1 MRISL
6 SRFSIPAQR
15 PINRDAAHGSLIS
28 RLGLAVIAAGLASAL
43 AAAPAAAAPYIHA
56 HRGGPVV
63 NGKPRFGENTMP
75 AFRDSAKRGFVL
87 ELDVKLTGDGVPVVF
102 HDATLERVTDC
113 AGRIDQ
119 LTYGELRGCRVD
131 VLGSEEDFKQLGPR
145 DERRVRVPTLAR
157 VLDLLRR
164 TGAHANI
171 EIKNQPTDPDFDPTD
186 RFARTVLE
194 AIAASAVPPSHLI
207 VQSFWPANLE
217 LAEQLLPG
225 AERST
230 LTLTSFNDVGP
241 GLAQQGGQ
249 RWVSPQWP
257 VDAAYIGDAHSRGL
271 EIVPFTLDDAAA
283 IDAATRAGVDA
294 LISNDPRLA
303 RRVVRTAVGPRP
315 RIPAPPTP
323 RECRSIRPA
332 THLAPQVSRDP
343 APRAPRVFAI
353 QYKQELANVASYGA
367 FRTKI
372 ECLVLEYVVPRLA
385 ARRPNVV
392 ALTEDVGLAT
402 IATGS
407 RGEAARDLFSAP
419 GGVPA
424 CEGQPPPCAAA
435 AGLLMINAAYGTQD
449 LAYESRFPQAGPL
462 EQAFIAPT
470 DTFGRGWMQVFSDMA
485 RRYGVYIVGSNNQA
499 PFRESRDPSEIA
511 TFADPDLPEP
521 PGSVFVATEDAVYN
535 EAFLWGPRDVH
546 EEGPWPLRNVVA
558 QNKKVPLTS
567 LEETMQ
573 ISNGPS
579 TGPDGVENLRPYRL
593 PRTKARLGIATSL
606 PAFRFGND
614 FGAPPP
620 AVDPCSDTRLYYMR
634 CLDKLGANVVIQDE
648 ANPGPW
654 AATQPGGWQPLEW
667 MGSSWRHVGDPSVD
681 FAYNVTPF
689 MVGNLADLVF
699 DGQSSIAQRGGARGR
714 GCNYLGTRRFHAG
727 PPENDPAPF
736 RPYAGRKREFLAV
749 APWVSSGGGRDAL
762 RAVAERLAAGS
773 GDPIENDYVETALIA
788 DLPFPVDRRRR
799 ACAG

>member
-6 SRFSIPAQR
+6 SRFAIAAQR
-15 PINRDAAHGSLIS
+15 TVSRDAAAAPRIGRVCVAAAVAALASV
-28 RLGLAVIAAGLASAL
+28 LAV
-43 AAAPAAAAPYIHA
+43 APAAAAPYVHA
-56 HRGGPVV
+56 HRGGPIV

-75 AFRDSAKRGFVL
+75 AFRYSAERGFVL
-87 ELDVKLTGDGVPVVF
+87 ELDAKLTADGVPVVF
-102 HDATLERVTDC
+102 HDATLERTTDC
-113 AGRIDQ
+113 DGRIDQ
-119 LTYGELRGCRVD
+119 LTYGELRECRVD
-131 VLGSEEDFKQLGPR
+131 ILGTEGDFKQLGRR

-157 VLDLLRR
+157 VLDLVRR
-164 TGAHANI
+164 TGVHANI
-171 EIKNQPTDPDFDPTD
+171 EIKNQPTDPDYDPTE
-186 RFARTVLE
+186 RFARTVSE
-194 AIAASAVPPSHLI
+194 AIASSAVPPAHLI
-207 VQSFWPANLE
+207 VQSFWPANLDV
-217 LAEQLLPG
+217 AGQLLPG
-225 AERST
+225 AELST
-230 LTLTSFNDVGP
+230 LTLSSFNDLGP
-241 GLAQQGGQ
+241 GLAQEGGR

-271 EIVPFTLDDAAA
+271 EIVPFTLDDAAE

-303 RRVVRTAVGPRP
+303 RRVVRRAVGPRP
-315 RIPAPPTP
+315 RIPPPPTR

-353 QYKQELANVASYGA
+353 QYKQELANVASYEA
-367 FRTKI
+367 FRAKI
-372 ECLVLEYVVPRLA
+372 ECLVREYVVPRLA
-385 ARRPNVV
+385 RRRPNLV

-419 GGVPA
+419 GGVPE

-435 AGLLMINAAYGTQD
+435 TGLLMINAAYGPQN

-470 DTFGRGWMQVFSDMA
+470 DTFGRGWMQVFSDIA
-485 RRYGVYIVGSNNQA
+485 RRYDVYIVGSNNQA
-499 PFRESRDPSEIA
+499 PFRESSDPSEIA
-511 TFADPDLPEP
+511 AFADPDLSEP

-535 EAFLWGPRDVH
+535 EAFIWGPHDVR

-573 ISNGPS
+573 ITNGPS

-593 PRTKARLGIATSL
+593 PGTKARLGIATSL

-614 FGAPPP
+614 LGAPPP
-620 AVDPCSDTRLYYMR
+620 AVDPCSDTSRYYMR

-667 MGSSWRHVGDPSVD
+667 MSSSWRHVGDPSVD

-714 GCNYLGTRRFHAG
+714 GCNYVGTRRFQAG
-727 PPENDPAPF
+727 PPENDPAPY
-736 RPYAGRKREFLAV
+736 RLYAGRKREFLAV
-749 APWVSSGGGRDAL
+749 APWVSSGEGRDAL
-762 RAVAERLAAGS
+762 RAVAERLAPGS
-773 GDPIENDYVETALIA
+773 GDAIENDYVETALVA
-788 DLPFPVDRRRR
+788 DLPLPVDRERR
-799 ACAG
+799 ACVR